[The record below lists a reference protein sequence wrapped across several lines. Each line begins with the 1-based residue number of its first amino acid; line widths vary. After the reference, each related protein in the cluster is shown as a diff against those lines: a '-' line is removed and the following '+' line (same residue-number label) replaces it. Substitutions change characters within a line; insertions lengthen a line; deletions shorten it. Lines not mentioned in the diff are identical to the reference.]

1 MEMVN
6 SEDKNKYFR
15 GKINMFKKIADCFI
29 KTAED
34 LNRFDSKV
42 QSEVE
47 KYSNKQA
54 KKVAIV
60 CSAVFFIVG
69 LIIGKMM

>member
-1 MEMVN
+1 ML
-6 SEDKNKYFR
+6 
-15 GKINMFKKIADCFI
+15 KKMASWFT

-34 LNRFDSKV
+34 LNKFDSKV

-47 KYSNKQA
+47 KYSNNQA

-60 CSAVFFIVG
+60 CSTVFFVLG
-69 LIIGKMM
+69 VLIGKTM

>member
-1 MEMVN
+1 
-6 SEDKNKYFR
+6 
-15 GKINMFKKIADCFI
+15 MFKKMANWFT

-34 LNRFDSKV
+34 LNKFDSKV

-60 CSAVFFIVG
+60 CSAVFFICG
-69 LIIGKMM
+69 IIVGKMM

>member
-1 MEMVN
+1 MLNE
-6 SEDKNKYFR
+6 
-15 GKINMFKKIADCFI
+15 IANWFV

-34 LNRFDSKV
+34 LNKFDLKV

-60 CSAVFFIVG
+60 CSAVFFICG
-69 LIIGKMM
+69 IIVGKMM

>member
-1 MEMVN
+1 
-6 SEDKNKYFR
+6 
-15 GKINMFKKIADCFI
+15 MFKKMADCFT
-29 KTAED
+29 KTAGD

-60 CSAVFFIVG
+60 CSAVFFICG
-69 LIIGKMM
+69 IIVGKMM

>member
-1 MEMVN
+1 
-6 SEDKNKYFR
+6 
-15 GKINMFKKIADCFI
+15 MFKKMANWFT

-34 LNRFDSKV
+34 LNKFDSKV

-60 CSAVFFIVG
+60 CSAVFFVLG
-69 LIIGKMM
+69 VLIGKMM

>member
-1 MEMVN
+1 MV
-6 SEDKNKYFR
+6 
-15 GKINMFKKIADCFI
+15 KKMANWFT

-34 LNRFDSKV
+34 LNKFDLKV

-47 KYSNKQA
+47 RYSNKQA
-54 KKVAIV
+54 KKVAVV

-69 LIIGKMM
+69 LLIGKVM